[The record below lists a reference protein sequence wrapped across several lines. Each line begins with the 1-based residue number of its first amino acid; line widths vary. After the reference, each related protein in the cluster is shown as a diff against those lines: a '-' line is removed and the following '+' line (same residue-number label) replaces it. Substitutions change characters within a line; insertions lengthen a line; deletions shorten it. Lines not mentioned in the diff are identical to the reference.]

1 MHTSFSPCMD
11 VGQPTGTPL
20 MSSTLQT
27 GYGEL
32 ARAEENLSRA
42 EQELLAAHMQFRGRT
57 EPRPELVFQK
67 VLALRALCRQLI
79 EQLGEELVAG

>member
-1 MHTSFSPCMD
+1 MNTSGNPERG
-11 VGQPTGTPL
+11 VGQQDGIPRQTPTPRV
-20 MSSTLQT
+20 

-32 ARAEENLSRA
+32 ARADENLRRA
-42 EQELLAAHMQFRGRT
+42 EQELLAAHLKFCVRT

>member
-1 MHTSFSPCMD
+1 MNMSFS
-11 VGQPTGTPL
+11 GQPTAAPFI
-20 MSSTLQT
+20 SSTLQM

-32 ARAEENLSRA
+32 ARAEQELNRA